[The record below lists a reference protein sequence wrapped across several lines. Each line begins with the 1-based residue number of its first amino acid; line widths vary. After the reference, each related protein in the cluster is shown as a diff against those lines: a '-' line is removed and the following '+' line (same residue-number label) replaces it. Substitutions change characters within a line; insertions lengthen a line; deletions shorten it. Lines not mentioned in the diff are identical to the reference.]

1 LESDVGEY
9 IRSNLGQEVLE
20 VADTISAR
28 ELTDEEISKITG
40 FRINDVRS
48 SLYRLYDFRLAFYRR
63 SRDPKTGWFIY
74 HWRMDSDSR
83 TRVLNGQKKK
93 EIEVLQRRLEY
104 EQSNIFFVCKA
115 GNCSRFTFEVAADN
129 GFKCPNCGSMLEH
142 HDNSGIVES
151 LQIRI
156 RRLEEGIE
164 SDNGESG

>member
-1 LESDVGEY
+1 MERDLGEY
-9 IRSNLGQEVLE
+9 IKANLGQEVLQ

-74 HWRMDSDSR
+74 HWRMDSDSKS
-83 TRVLNGQKKK
+83 RVLEGQKQK
-93 EIEVLQRRLEY
+93 ELEVLKSRLDY
-104 EQSNIFFVCKA
+104 EEQNIFFVCKA
-115 GNCSRFTFEVAADN
+115 GNCSRFTFEIAADN

-142 HDNSGIVES
+142 HDNSSIVLS
-151 LQIRI
+151 LKTRIEQIEVE
-156 RRLEEGIE
+156 LV
-164 SDNGESG
+164 GESE

>member
-1 LESDVGEY
+1 LERDLGEY
-9 IRSNLGQEVLE
+9 IKANLGQEVLQ

-74 HWRMDSDSR
+74 HWRMDSESKS
-83 TRVLNGQKKK
+83 RVLDGQKQK
-93 EIEVLQRRLEY
+93 ELEVLKSRLDY
-104 EQSNIFFVCKA
+104 EEQNIFFVCKA
-115 GNCSRFTFEVAADN
+115 GNCSRFTFEIAADN

-142 HDNSGIVES
+142 HDNTSIVLS
-151 LQIRI
+151 LKTRIEQIQVE
-156 RRLEEGIE
+156 LV
-164 SDNGESG
+164 GESE

>member
-1 LESDVGEY
+1 MEQDLGEY
-9 IRSNLGQEVLE
+9 IKANLGQEVLQ
-20 VADTISAR
+20 VANTISSR

-74 HWRMDSDSR
+74 HWRMDSEGKD
-83 TRVLNGQKKK
+83 RVLEGQKHK
-93 EIEVLQRRLEY
+93 ELEVLKSRLDY
-104 EQSNIFFVCKA
+104 EEQNIFFVCKA

-142 HDNSGIVES
+142 HDNSSIVLS
-151 LQIRI
+151 LKTRIEQIRVE
-156 RRLEEGIE
+156 LV
-164 SDNGESG
+164 GESE